1 MSTFERAKTV
11 NVDTPYGRSQKL
23 LMGKIRGRKVV
34 FLPRHGVGHTA
45 PPHLV
50 NYRANIWALHKLGVE
65 RILATMSCGSINP
78 KMRPGRFAAVTQFID
93 FTKSRANTFYE
104 GGGSGVVHIDMT
116 EPYCPEL
123 RELLVKSAK
132 KLSIGV
138 YPSATYVCTEGPR
151 FETVAEIK
159 AFRKLGADLVGMT
172 GVPECVLAR
181 ELGMCYAGLG
191 IITNYAAGISRVK
204 LTYTEVAETLD
215 KNTTQIQ
222 KLLLETIPKIPTR
235 RLCSCKSALDEAVV
249 RV

>member
-1 MSTFERAKTV
+1 MSTFDGTKTV

-23 LMGKIRGRKVV
+23 LVGKVRRRKVV

-78 KMRPGRFAAVTQFID
+78 KMRPGSFVVVTQFID

-104 GGGSGVVHIDMT
+104 GGGPGVVHVDMT

-132 KLSIGV
+132 KLNIGV
-138 YPSATYVCTEGPR
+138 YPNATYVCTEGPR

-191 IITNYAAGISRVK
+191 IVTNYAAGISKAK
-204 LTYTEVAETLD
+204 LTYTEVAEMLG
-215 KNTTQIQ
+215 KNTSRIQ
-222 KLLLETIPKIPTR
+222 KLLLETVSRIPRR
-235 RLCSCKSALDEAVV
+235 RLCSCSSALDEAIVKV
-249 RV
+249 